1 MTKIKSKANA
11 KTGTGKEIKIPKKV
25 EGFLAKVGA
34 KYELVGHRTV
44 YTAFD
49 KAATLKIKPGTVTK
63 VLTLI
68 IGKELALAAIGGD
81 RNLDVDKLLKLAKAK
96 KIDFAK
102 EKIIGQTFKG
112 IDPGAIPPFAGL
124 WNVKV
129 FCDKK
134 LLESPKIILPSGSYE
149 ASLKI
154 TSGGLKKI
162 NPEIIIGN
170 FSASRPK
177 KTKTA
182 KLKVQNKSAGGALKR
197 KKK

>member
-1 MTKIKSKANA
+1 MKSKPNT
-11 KTGTGKEIKIPKKV
+11 KTGTGKKIKVPKKV

-49 KAATLKIKPGTVTK
+49 KAATLKIKPGTVAK
-63 VLTLI
+63 VLTLK
-68 IGKELALAAIGGD
+68 IGKELVLAAMGSD
-81 RNLDVDKLLKLAKAK
+81 KNLDIEKLQKLAKTE
-96 KIDFAK
+96 KIAFAK
-102 EKIIGQTFKG
+102 EKAIVETFKG

-134 LLESPKIILPSGSYE
+134 LLEAPKIILPSGSYE

-170 FSASRPK
+170 FSSSRPK

-182 KLKVQNKSAGGALKR
+182 KSKVQNKSAGGVLKR

>member
-1 MTKIKSKANA
+1 MKSKPNT
-11 KTGTGKEIKIPKKV
+11 KTGTGKKIKVPKKV

-49 KAATLKIKPGTVTK
+49 KAATLKIKPGTVAK
-63 VLTLI
+63 VLTLK
-68 IGKELALAAIGGD
+68 IGKELVLAAMGSD
-81 RNLDVDKLLKLAKAK
+81 KNLNIEKLQKLAKTE
-96 KIDFAK
+96 KIAFAK
-102 EKIIGQTFKG
+102 EKAIVETFKG

-134 LLESPKIILPSGSYE
+134 LLEAPKIILPSGSYE

-170 FSASRPK
+170 FSSSRPK

-182 KLKVQNKSAGGALKR
+182 KSKVQNKSAGGVLKR

>member
-1 MTKIKSKANA
+1 MKSKPNT
-11 KTGTGKEIKIPKKV
+11 KTGTGKKIKVPKKV

-49 KAATLKIKPGTVTK
+49 KAATLKIKPGTVAK
-63 VLTLI
+63 VLTLK
-68 IGKELALAAIGGD
+68 IGKELVLAAMGSD
-81 RNLDVDKLLKLAKAK
+81 KNLDIEKLQKLAKTE
-96 KIDFAK
+96 KIAFAK
-102 EKIIGQTFKG
+102 EKAIVETFKG

-134 LLESPKIILPSGSYE
+134 LLEAPKIILPSGSYE

-182 KLKVQNKSAGGALKR
+182 KSKVQNKSAGGTLKR

>member
-1 MTKIKSKANA
+1 MKSKLNT
-11 KTGTGKEIKIPKKV
+11 KTGTGKKIKVPKKV

-49 KAATLKIKPGTVTK
+49 KAATLKIKPGTVAK
-63 VLTLI
+63 VLTLK
-68 IGKELALAAIGGD
+68 IGKELVLAAMGSD
-81 RNLDVDKLLKLAKAK
+81 KNLDIEKLQKLAKTE
-96 KIDFAK
+96 KIAFAK
-102 EKIIGQTFKG
+102 EKAIVETFKG

-134 LLESPKIILPSGSYE
+134 LLEAPKIILPSGSYE

-170 FSASRPK
+170 FSSSRPK

-182 KLKVQNKSAGGALKR
+182 KSKVQNKSAGGVLKR

>member
-1 MTKIKSKANA
+1 MTKMKSKPNT
-11 KTGTGKEIKIPKKV
+11 KTGTGKKIKVPKKV

-49 KAATLKIKPGTVTK
+49 KAATLKIKPGTVAK
-63 VLTLI
+63 VLTLK
-68 IGKELALAAIGGD
+68 IGKELVLAAMGSD
-81 RNLDVDKLLKLAKAK
+81 KNLDIEKLQKLAKTE
-96 KIDFAK
+96 KIAFAK
-102 EKIIGQTFKG
+102 EKAIVETFKG

-134 LLESPKIILPSGSYE
+134 LLEAPKIILPSGSYE

-170 FSASRPK
+170 FSSSRPK

-182 KLKVQNKSAGGALKR
+182 KSKVQNKSAGGVLKR

>member
-1 MTKIKSKANA
+1 MKSK
-11 KTGTGKEIKIPKKV
+11 KEETIKVPKKV
-25 EGFLAKVGA
+25 AGVLAEVGA
-34 KYELVGHRTV
+34 KYELIGHRTV

-49 KAATLKIKPGTVTK
+49 KAATLKIKPGEIAK
-63 VLTLI
+63 VLVI
-68 IGKELALAAIGGD
+68 KVDGKPAMAVIGGD
-81 RNLDVDKLLKLAKAK
+81 RNLDMDKLIKLSKAK

-134 LLESPKIILPSGSYE
+134 LLEAPKIILPSGSYE

-182 KLKVQNKSAGGALKR
+182 KSKFQNKSAAGVLKR